1 MKYDDRILGLFF
13 SDEDNLI
20 YDHIKFSENLT
31 ESEKSQLNMLSYK
44 FLGPVFL
51 TAASSDGDEWNI
63 KLIESSLSH
72 YQGRI
77 SDIMQS
83 FFSLNSSISS
93 GDGITHL
100 FALIGSS
107 YTEDLYD
114 IYNILEKYIHPSI
127 FQGRIVNEDLLGDR
141 FNFHKFI
148 KSELIRGLHLIDY
161 SLGSSRKIYWEVQHN
176 YSCIGLVEKVISE
189 GDRASY
195 LYTYG
200 ENDSLRKESLKS
212 IPSYN
217 VMCILPDYYEN
228 LINETL
234 RIFNKK
240 SLFSNIRSINLSHQN
255 KKVIYLEEFQVEKN
269 IKKSYGAILVQ
280 DNDVLGNPRKLTYYK
295 KNLRLILGG
304 KKELSEGLILFNP
317 KFTNKKWATQT
328 DEDLN
333 KIGAVL
339 DNLDN

>member
-31 ESEKSQLNMLSYK
+31 ESNKNQLNMLSYK

-51 TAASSDGDEWNI
+51 TAASSDADNWKI

-72 YQGRI
+72 YQGQF
-77 SDIMQS
+77 SDVIQS
-83 FFSLNSSISS
+83 FFSLNSSITSD
-93 GDGITHL
+93 DGITNL
-100 FALIGSS
+100 FALIGSP

-127 FQGRIVNEDLLGDR
+127 FQGRIVNEDLLGGR

-148 KSELIRGLHLIDY
+148 KSELIRGLQLIDY
-161 SLGSSRKIYWEVQHN
+161 SLGSSRKIYWEMQHK
-176 YSCIGLVEKVISE
+176 YSCIGLIERVISE
-189 GDRASY
+189 GNRSSY
-195 LYTYG
+195 LYTYE
-200 ENDSLRKESLKS
+200 ENDSLRKESLKF

-217 VMCILPDYYEN
+217 VMCILPDYYES

-234 RIFNKK
+234 RIFNKT
-240 SLFSNIRSINLSHQN
+240 SLFSNIRLINLSHQN
-255 KKVIYLEEFQVEKN
+255 KRIIYLEEFQVEKN

-280 DNDVLGNPRKLTYYK
+280 DNDVLGNPKKITYYK
-295 KNLRLILGG
+295 KNLRLMLSGN
-304 KKELSEGLILFNP
+304 KDLSEILILFNP
-317 KFTNKKWATQT
+317 RFTNKKWSTQT

-333 KIGAVL
+333 KIGAIL
-339 DNLDN
+339 DNFNN

>member
-31 ESEKSQLNMLSYK
+31 ESNKNQLNMLSYK

-51 TAASSDGDEWNI
+51 TAASSDADNWKI

-72 YQGRI
+72 YQGQF
-77 SDIMQS
+77 SDVIQS
-83 FFSLNSSISS
+83 FFSLNSSITSD
-93 GDGITHL
+93 DGITNL
-100 FALIGSS
+100 FALIGSP

-161 SLGSSRKIYWEVQHN
+161 SLGSSRKSYWEMQHK
-176 YSCIGLVEKVISE
+176 YSCIGLIERVISE
-189 GDRASY
+189 GEKSSC
-195 LYTYG
+195 LYTYE
-200 ENDSLRKESLKS
+200 ENDFLRKESLKS

-217 VMCILPDYYEN
+217 VMCILSDYYEN

-234 RIFNKK
+234 RIFNKMG
-240 SLFSNIRSINLSHQN
+240 LFSNIRLISLYNQN
-255 KKVIYLEEFQVEKN
+255 KKVIYLEEFQIEENV
-269 IKKSYGAILVQ
+269 KKCYGAILIQ
-280 DNDVLGNPRKLTYYK
+280 DNNILGNPKKLTYYK
-295 KNLRLILGG
+295 KILRLILDSN
-304 KKELSEGLILFNP
+304 KELSEILNLFNP
-317 KFTNKKWATQT
+317 RFTNKKWSTQT

-339 DNLDN
+339 DIFDN